1 MQLEDGSTAY
11 IHRPVILA
19 PGSTILQVKTETGL
33 EDLAGKEEN
42 DSFDVDTVNALQKY
56 DRKVSVLYLLA

>member
-56 DRKVSVLYLLA
+56 DRKVSARHLLA